1 LFTLINITLLLT
13 TIGSGM
19 GSQLGAARLP
29 CGMGRSR
36 ALPAT
41 FFGAI
46 EPKNSIPRNNILLV
60 GVIALAGALTL
71 SFERG
76 AELLNFGALLAFMGV
91 NAAALRHYYI
101 RAPEKRL
108 WNLISPLL
116 GFFICLLL
124 WLALSWHA
132 KLLGGVWMLVG
143 IVYGAYHTRGFRE
156 ELVIYDVPAEGD

>member
-1 LFTLINITLLLT
+1 
-13 TIGSGM
+13 
-19 GSQLGAARLP
+19 
-29 CGMGRSR
+29 
-36 ALPAT
+36 
-41 FFGAI
+41 
-46 EPKNSIPRNNILLV
+46 V